1 MWWIENVLYVT
12 SRHKRCLITAAM
24 CDASMEI
31 EHKWIRQFRLLSWS
45 SLIGQFIIPQDN
57 TNNLSM
63 ENNDQTVSWIRFS

>member
-24 CDASMEI
+24 WDDSMEI

-45 SLIGQFIIPQDN
+45 SLIGQFIIP
-57 TNNLSM
+57 
-63 ENNDQTVSWIRFS
+63 